1 MYATIAQAIV
11 IVAMALFCFYLYGEK
26 VELEDK
32 VQDTEKANTT
42 LLNTIETM
50 KDNYERE
57 KSILLERHEK
67 ELLNASKYE
76 KAKKYVYETNETN
89 NTKRFESVL
98 NLLQFD
104 SNSSN

>member
-32 VQDTEKANTT
+32 VQQTEQANRT
-42 LLNTIETM
+42 LLNTLEQQ
-50 KDNYERE
+50 KESYDRERQV
-57 KSILLERHEK
+57 LLERHEN
-67 ELLNASKYE
+67 ELINASKYE
-76 KAKKYVYETNETN
+76 KAKKYVYDSNETN
-89 NTKRFESVL
+89 ATKRFNSVL